1 MNAHDKRI
9 AAAKLR
15 ESASAIRQDAQYTDS
30 AEARMHQENIARQ
43 HETEA
48 FKLEAQANALDA
60 YTLGQVREVLSQFH
74 IGTHISKQ
82 EALDKI
88 ARLVEVF

>member
-1 MNAHDKRI
+1 MNAHEKRA

-30 AEARMHQENIARQ
+30 AQARMQQENIARQ

-60 YTLGQVREVLSQFH
+60 FTLGQVREAIIQFR
-74 IGTHISKQ
+74 TTTLVSKQ
-82 EALDKI
+82 ETLDTIAL
-88 ARLVEVF
+88 LVEVA